1 MRFRVVAP
9 VVLAAVLAGTALG
22 AATLTSPLPGARVS
36 TSRPTFS
43 WTLPA
48 NEHSEELDIAN
59 APDLRAEGGFVSAN
73 VVQVATFQH
82 DERQWTATS
91 PLYAGHYWWLIQ
103 SSDFNSLDNH
113 YSAPTDFTV
122 PVSLTILPIRT
133 VRSTYL
139 NLLAMK
145 MRWTANVHTLTLRL
159 KLLRKRRVIWKQTES
174 EPNLIGS
181 TGAKTVGW
189 YRPRGIRR
197 GARLTLRVT
206 LLAGGAKKTR
216 VHVVRAP

>member
-1 MRFRVVAP
+1 MRYRPAALAA
-9 VVLAAVLAGTALG
+9 LAAVLAGTAFA
-22 AATLTSPLPGARVS
+22 AATLTSPPPGARVS

-43 WTLPA
+43 WTLPG
-48 NEHSEELDIAN
+48 NERSEELDIAD
-59 APDLRAEGGFVSAN
+59 APDLETTGSFVSAN
-73 VVQVATFQH
+73 VVQVAVFRN

-91 PLYAGHYWWLIQ
+91 PLYAGHYWWLVQ
-103 SSDFNSLDNH
+103 SSDPNSLDNH

-122 PVSLTILPIRT
+122 PVSLSILPIRT

-139 NLLAMK
+139 NLLVMK
-145 MRWTANVHTLTLRL
+145 VRWTANVHTLTLRL
-159 KLLRKRRVIWKQTES
+159 RLLRKKRVIWKQTES

-189 YRPRGIRR
+189 YRPRGIKR
-197 GARLTLRVT
+197 GARLTLQAT

-216 VHVVRAP
+216 IHVVRAP